1 MLDNLIHW
9 LSMGGYSIYVWP
21 AYGLV
26 FAMLVVNILG
36 IKTQNSKSRKKLLDW
51 IKRQSQ

>member
-9 LSMGGYSIYVWP
+9 LSMGGYSLYVWP

-26 FAMLVVNILG
+26 GVMLVINILG
-36 IKTQNSKSRKKLLDW
+36 IKIQNRKSHKKLLDW
-51 IKRQSQ
+51 FKRQSL